1 MKIFSQFVAC
11 CFVLV
16 LVSFTLLKLFI
27 FKRSPLS
34 TVDLKAW
41 VTGVLF
47 KKFCPV
53 AICSRA
59 LPTLRL
65 LDSGFMLMSRIH
77 LVQGDKYNQFDSSIC
92 TLPVRPAPF
101 VEDAFFP
108 YCMVLASFLKN
119 DFLFIFCLWVQ
130 CHSFFRNTRR
140 GHQIPLQ
147 MVMSHLVVVG
157 ILTQDLWKKSQLL
170 TSVISPALVFASL
183 SKIKCPYMCGFLLA
197 SLIVFNWSVCLC
209 TNNIRFYHYCYVVQ
223 LEVRDP
229 DSSRSFFI
237 LQDCFGISGSVS
249 SSIWSWE
256 LHFQCL

>member
-16 LVSFTLLKLFI
+16 SVSFALLKLFI

-47 KKFCPV
+47 KKFCSVP
-53 AICSRA
+53 IRSRA
-59 LPTLRL
+59 LPTLL
-65 LDSGFMLMSRIH
+65 LLHSVYLVLCWCPGSILCRVIITINLILLYVHCQLDQHHLLKML
-77 LVQGDKYNQFDSSIC
+77 
-92 TLPVRPAPF
+92 
-101 VEDAFFP
+101 FFP
-108 YCMVLASFLKN
+108 TVWFLLHFKKMI
-119 DFLFIFCLWVQ
+119 FSLFFVYEYSVTL
-130 CHSFFRNTRR
+130 FRNTRR

-197 SLIVFNWSVCLC
+197 SLIVFNWSVCLSL
-209 TNNIRFYHYCYVVQ
+209 YQ
-223 LEVRDP
+223 
-229 DSSRSFFI
+229 
-237 LQDCFGISGSVS
+237 
-249 SSIWSWE
+249 
-256 LHFQCL
+256 